1 MENIEGNERERKQVM
16 KKDTVEG
23 REERLTVGRLG
34 WRNNELYYKPKL
46 NLLVESIAKKVIYL
60 MFDKC
65 PPSKVENKE
74 AFLSSNFAIL

>member
-1 MENIEGNERERKQVM
+1 MENIEGNERERTQVM
-16 KKDTVEG
+16 KKDTVED
-23 REERLTVGRLG
+23 REERLTVGRPG

-46 NLLVESIAKKVIYL
+46 NLLVESITKKVIYL

-65 PPSKVENKE
+65 PPSKIENKE

>member
-1 MENIEGNERERKQVM
+1 MENIEGNERERTQVM

-23 REERLTVGRLG
+23 REERLTVGRPG

>member
-1 MENIEGNERERKQVM
+1 MENIEGNERERTQVM

-23 REERLTVGRLG
+23 REERFTVGRPG

-46 NLLVESIAKKVIYL
+46 NLLVESIIKTVIYL

-65 PPSKVENKE
+65 PPSKTENKE
-74 AFLSSNFAIL
+74 AFLSSNFAML